1 LSDVLRGPRTGG
13 EGADRSKMFSYVR
26 YSPYD
31 GGGGVVDPGEFER
44 RLEKQLGRS
53 QRRAFRRRRR
63 KMRLGAAGILV
74 GLVLL
79 VLVLGF
85 VAFLLVR

>member
-1 LSDVLRGPRTGG
+1 
-13 EGADRSKMFSYVR
+13 MR
-26 YSPYD
+26 YTPYGD
-31 GGGGVVDPGEFER
+31 GGGSIVDPEEFER
-44 RLEKQLGRS
+44 RLEGQLGRS

-63 KMRLGAAGILV
+63 RMRFGVAVIIV

-79 VLVLGF
+79 VLLLGL